1 MSLPSPLGTGAA
13 LFQVLRQGGGEAGR
27 ARPPPRCQ
35 WGEVEE
41 EGSQHPQV
49 GARLP
54 KVNDGDIFDPGPAH
68 ILPLTP
74 MILTGRGTLPQA
86 GLGGWPTSQS
96 RSWGVRAARTA
107 EVAWDQSLPIS

>member
-13 LFQVLRQGGGEAGR
+13 LFQVLRQGGGEV
-27 ARPPPRCQ
+27 PRGQ
-35 WGEVEE
+35 RGEVEE

-68 ILPLTP
+68 TLPLTP